1 VPSAEPRRRD
11 ERLRAFKR
19 QLVIDAARRV
29 FASRGLEEASMR
41 LIAAE
46 AGCTTGAIYPYFRG
60 KEEIYAAI
68 LSESLRCLRQ
78 CIEQAMAGAPGP
90 FEKVRASVRAF
101 YAFYAERPLDLSLG
115 LYLYR
120 GLRPAGLS
128 EEHDRSLNG
137 QLLACRRLIAQAFD
151 EAGFRD
157 AKTEASAAIAH
168 GVGLLVLEKT
178 GRLRTFDASAEPLLE
193 RYLALLGAEGT
204 SAAESRSV

>member
-1 VPSAEPRRRD
+1 VPPAEPRRRD

-19 QLVIDAARRV
+19 QLVIEAARRV
-29 FASRGLEEASMR
+29 FASRSLDEASMR

-68 LSESLRCLRQ
+68 LSESLECLKES
-78 CIEQAMAGAPGP
+78 IEQAMAGISDPLQ
-90 FEKVRASVRAF
+90 KVCASIRAF

-137 QLLACRRLIAQAFD
+137 QLLACRRLIAEAFD
-151 EAGFRD
+151 EAGFTD
-157 AKTEASAAIAH
+157 AKTQASAAIAH
-168 GVGLLVLEKT
+168 CVGLLVLEKT